1 MGVDFLLSPPRVG
14 GVRGGGDKEPVN
26 LTYRCTYEPR
36 SEIRRMPNIT
46 LITGGARSGKSSFA
60 LSLGIKNYSKRAF
73 IATAVPFDQEM
84 KERVS
89 RHRQERGDQFHT
101 IEEPIELPRV
111 LTALPDGTEVGIV
124 DCLTVW
130 LGNLYHQFQEEEEAV
145 GVQVDAFLD
154 HLDHPVCD
162 LILVTNEVGWGIVPE
177 NSLARSFRDRAGY
190 LNRSVARK
198 AAHAY
203 LLCCGIPLPLKGDP
217 LRG

>member
-1 MGVDFLLSPPRVG
+1 MG
-14 GVRGGGDKEPVN
+14 K
-26 LTYRCTYEPR
+26 
-36 SEIRRMPNIT
+36 IT
-46 LITGGARSGKSSFA
+46 LITGGARSGKSSLA
-60 LSLGIKNYSKRAF
+60 LSLGLKNYSKRAF

-89 RHRQERGDQFHT
+89 RHREERNDQFYT
-101 IEEPIELPRV
+101 IEEPIGLPHA
-111 LTALPDGTEVGIV
+111 LSALPGGTEVGIV

-130 LGNLYHQFQEEEEAV
+130 LGKLYHHFRDDEEKV
-145 GVQVDAFLD
+145 GIQVDAFVD

-177 NSLARSFRDRAGY
+177 NPLARSFRDRAGY

-198 AAHAY
+198 AAHVY
-203 LLCCGIPLPLKGDP
+203 LLCCGIPLALKGDL